1 MSGSKLIKRVAERSL
16 IPLNSLLLFF
26 VLFEPRIVLPGWLQV
41 FGRMHPLALHFPI
54 VLILIYAVVTLFFP
68 SRLRNEHWY
77 KDAIDALLLAAA
89 FTASV
94 TALMG
99 FALSRNEGYDPDALL
114 LHKWTGV
121 LIPFLLFGFY
131 LIRNKV
137 IGNIHIARAVSLF
150 LAVMISLAGHHGAVI
165 THGENFILA
174 PITPVAQR
182 IIPAFEDAY
191 VYNDL
196 VQPILD
202 SKCASCHNSKKSKG
216 DLVMDTKELFMKG
229 GKDGVPWDTTKADL
243 GVMMRRIHMPLDE
256 KEHMPPKGKPQLSD
270 DEMFIIHEWIKR
282 GADFEK
288 KFTDLLPSDTLY
300 VIGKKVLPSSSEE
313 NYDFA
318 AADESEISKLNN
330 NNRVVEPVAVGSPAL
345 NVSFFNSALFNIS
358 SLKELGPVNDKI
370 VELNLPKMA
379 VKDED
384 LSVIKQ
390 FKNLRRLNLNF
401 TQITGKTLEQLQ
413 TLPYLKMISLS
424 GTSIDYNNLRKLQLF
439 PKLRTVYLWSTPAS
453 KGELKKLEEKN
464 QNINYYA
471 GFTGD
476 TLKLQ
481 LTPPILE
488 NEDHILTEPEELK
501 LKHYIRGAVIRY
513 TLDGTTPDSTKSPVY
528 KPGTVIDSNVTLKA
542 KAYKEGWYT
551 SNMLEYH
558 FYKRTYRPDSVQLLT
573 KPDEKYR
580 ASGGRTLIDNDRSDV
595 NFVSGKWLGYKD
607 DDLIAL
613 MRFEKPVTTS
623 SLTLSVHEDLS
634 SQIFMPLRLEVYGGD
649 TPGKMRLL
657 GSVTPE
663 QPVDMRTR
671 ANLPVT
677 CIYAAATIKFIKII
691 VKHVPSIPKWH
702 QGKGQTAWVFV
713 DEVFVN

>member
-1 MSGSKLIKRVAERSL
+1 MGGSKLIKTVAERSL

-26 VLFEPRIVLPGWLQV
+26 LLFEPRIVLPGWLQV

-77 KDAIDALLLAAA
+77 RNAIDALLLAAA

-99 FALSRNEGYDPDALL
+99 FALSRNEGYDPDAIA

-121 LIPFLLFGFY
+121 VIPFLLYAFY
-131 LIRNKV
+131 LVRNKV
-137 IGNIHIARAVSLF
+137 IGNIHVARAVSLF
-150 LAVMISLAGHHGAVI
+150 LAVMISVAGHHGAVI

-182 IIPAFEDAY
+182 VIPAFEDAH

-196 VQPILD
+196 VHPILEN
-202 SKCASCHNSKKSKG
+202 KCASCHNSKKSKG
-216 DLVMDTKELFMKG
+216 DLVMDTKELFLKG

-243 GVMMRRIHMPLDE
+243 GIMMRRLHMPIDE
-256 KEHMPPKGKPQLSD
+256 KEHMPPKGKTQLSD
-270 DEMFIIHEWIKR
+270 DEMFIIHEWVKT
-282 GADFEK
+282 GANFEK
-288 KFTDLLPSDTLY
+288 KFTDLLPTDTLY
-300 VIGKKVLPSSSEE
+300 VIGKKLLPSSSEE

-318 AADESEISKLNN
+318 AADESEVSKLNN
-330 NNRVVEPVAVGSPAL
+330 NNRVIQPVALGSPAL
-345 NVSFFNSALFNIS
+345 NATFFNSALFNIS
-358 SLKELGPVNDKI
+358 SLKELAPVNDKI

-384 LSVIKQ
+384 LSIIKQ

-401 TQITGKTLEQLQ
+401 TEITGKTLEQLQ

-424 GTSIDYNNLRKLQLF
+424 GTSVDYNNLRKLQSF
-439 PKLRTVYLWSTPAS
+439 PKLREVYVWNTPAA

-464 QNINYYA
+464 KNIGYYA
-471 GFTGD
+471 GFTAD
-476 TLKLQ
+476 TMKLQ

-488 NEDHILTEPEELK
+488 NEDHIITGPEELK

-513 TLDGTTPDSTKSPVY
+513 TFDGTNPDSIKSPIY
-528 KPGTVIDSNVTLKA
+528 KDGLVIDSNVTLKA
-542 KAYKEGWYT
+542 KAYKEGWYS
-551 SNMLEYH
+551 SNLLEHH
-558 FYKRTYRPDSVQLLT
+558 FYKRKFIPDSVRLIT

-580 ASGGRTLIDNDRSDV
+580 ASGGRTLSDNDRSDV

-613 MRFEKPVTTS
+613 MRFDKPVTTS
-623 SLTLSVHEDLS
+623 SITLSVLEDLS
-634 SQIFMPLRLEVYGGD
+634 TQIFLPLKFEVYGGA
-649 TPGKMRLL
+649 TPADMKLL
-657 GSVTPE
+657 GSIKPE

-671 ANLPVT
+671 ANMPVT
-677 CIYAAATIKFIKII
+677 CNYQPATVKFIKII

>member
-1 MSGSKLIKRVAERSL
+1 MGGSKLIKKVAERSL

-26 VLFEPRIVLPGWLQV
+26 LLFEPRIVLPGWLQV

-68 SRLRNEHWY
+68 SRLRHEHWY
-77 KDAIDALLLAAA
+77 RSAIDALLLAAA
-89 FTASV
+89 LTASI

-99 FALSRNEGYDPDALL
+99 FALSRNEGYDSDALA

-121 LIPFLLFGFY
+121 LIPFLLYGFY

-137 IGNIHIARAVSLF
+137 VGNIHVARALSLF
-150 LAVMISLAGHHGAVI
+150 LAVMISVAGHHGAVI

-174 PITPVAQR
+174 PITPVQQR

-216 DLVMDTKELFMKG
+216 DLIMDTKELFLKG
-229 GKDGVPWDTTKADL
+229 GENGVPWDTSKADL

-256 KEHMPPKGKPQLSD
+256 KEHMPPKGKPQLTD
-270 DEMFIIHEWIKR
+270 NELFIVHEWVKR

-288 KFTDLLPSDTLY
+288 KFIDLLPSDTFY
-300 VIGKKVLPSSSEE
+300 TIGKKVLPSASEE
-313 NYDFA
+313 HYDFA

-330 NNRVVEPVAVGSPAL
+330 NNRAVTPIATGSRAL
-345 NVSFFNSALFNIS
+345 NATFYNRALFNIS
-358 SLKELGPVNDKI
+358 SVKELAPVNEKI

-384 LSVIKQ
+384 LSIIKQ

-413 TLPYLKMISLS
+413 SLPHLKMLSIS
-424 GTSIDYNNLRKLQLF
+424 GTGVDYNNLRKLQSF
-439 PKLRTVYLWSTPAS
+439 PKLKTVFLWSTPAS
-453 KGELKKLEEKN
+453 KGQLKELEEKN
-464 QNINYYA
+464 KNIAYYS

-476 TLKLQ
+476 TVKLQ

-488 NEDHILTEPEELK
+488 NEDKILTGPEELK
-501 LKHYIRGAVIRY
+501 LKHYIRGTVIRY
-513 TLDGTTPDSTKSPVY
+513 TLDGTIPDSSKSPVY
-528 KPGTVIDSNVTLKA
+528 KEGLVIDSNLTLKA
-542 KAYKEGWYT
+542 KAYKDGWYS

-558 FYKRTYRPDSVQLLT
+558 FYKRTYSPDSVKLLV
-573 KPDEKYR
+573 KPNPKFK
-580 ASGGRTLIDNDRSDV
+580 AAGGRTLFDNDKSDV
-595 NFVSGKWLGYKD
+595 NFTSNKWLGYKD

-623 SLTLSVHEDLS
+623 SVTLSVLEDLS
-634 SQIFMPLRLEVYGGD
+634 TQIFLPLKFEVYGGA
-649 TPGKMRLL
+649 TPGNMRLL
-657 GSVTPE
+657 GSITPE
-663 QPVDMRTR
+663 QPKDMRTR
-671 ANLPVT
+671 MNVP
-677 CIYAAATIKFIKII
+677 II
-691 VKHVPSIPKWH
+691 CTYRPAEVKYLKLIVRHVPSMPKWH
-702 QGKGQTAWVFV
+702 QAKGQTAWVFV
-713 DEVFVN
+713 DEAFVN

>member
-26 VLFEPRIVLPGWLQV
+26 LLFEPRIVLPGWLQV

-68 SRLRNEHWY
+68 LRLRNEHWY

-114 LHKWTGV
+114 VHKWTGV
-121 LIPFLLFGFY
+121 LIPFLLYGFY
-131 LIRNKV
+131 LVRNKV

-196 VQPILD
+196 VQPIFD

-270 DEMFIIHEWIKR
+270 DEMFIIHEWVKR
-282 GADFEK
+282 GSDFEK
-288 KFTDLLPSDTLY
+288 KFTDLLPSDTFYL
-300 VIGKKVLPSSSEE
+300 IGKKVLPSSSEE
-313 NYDFA
+313 NYYFA
-318 AADESEISKLNN
+318 AADESDISKLNN

-384 LSVIKQ
+384 LSIIKQ

-424 GTSIDYNNLRKLQLF
+424 GTSIDYNNLRKLQSF

-464 QNINYYA
+464 KNINYYA
-471 GFTGD
+471 GFAGD

-528 KPGTVIDSNVTLKA
+528 TPGIVIDSNVTLKA

-573 KPDEKYR
+573 KPDERYR
-580 ASGGRTLIDNDRSDV
+580 ASGGRTLNDNDRSDV

-613 MRFEKPVTTS
+613 MRFDKPVTTS

-677 CIYAAATIKFIKII
+677 CVYAPATVKFIKII